1 VSQTQSRE
9 SRCCSRVA
17 FSDNEDGSAFTRG
30 EVDVVISAADSLAWC
45 NGHWVPAE
53 SIRLS
58 LSDPGIATG
67 ALITDMCRTY
77 RGRLFEHPRHVA
89 RFLRDAAACFIPL
102 SVTEAQL
109 RDLAQEVLRR
119 NGVEKANGREVVLNT
134 LATPQ
139 TLILRLLPLDENR
152 HRLWREQGVPLWLTP
167 PHPPSQL
174 LPPTIKHRNR
184 LAWHIAAQLAPAGSL
199 ALTTDEEGHV
209 LETALGNLLLVLE
222 GAVWA
227 ARPGTV
233 LDSISQQVVREC
245 CLARGIAWHEA
256 DRTAEADEAL
266 LCGTA
271 FGLVG
276 VAAIG
281 TRHYPCPGP
290 LTRQLLS
297 DWERLTLDGETEAS
311 GQVQSTRA
319 TGAF

>member
-1 VSQTQSRE
+1 MLT
-9 SRCCSRVA
+9 
-17 FSDNEDGSAFTRG
+17 
-30 EVDVVISAADSLAWC
+30 AASSIAWC
-45 NGHWVPAE
+45 NGRWLPAE
-53 SIRLS
+53 SIQLA

-77 RGRLFEHPRHVA
+77 GGRLFEHPRHVA

-102 SVTEAQL
+102 PVTESQL
-109 RDLAQEVLRR
+109 GDLATEVLRR
-119 NGVEKANGREVVLNT
+119 NNVGAADDGEVVLNT

-152 HRLWREQGVPLWLTP
+152 HRPWREQGVPLWLTP

-199 ALTTDEEGHV
+199 ALTTDEQGHV
-209 LETALGNLLLVLE
+209 LETALGNLLLVRE

-245 CLARGIAWHEA
+245 CLVRGIAWHEA

-281 TRHYPCPGP
+281 TRPYACPGP
-290 LTRQLLS
+290 LTRQLLL
-297 DWERLTLDGETEAS
+297 DWERLTRVAKGEVS
-311 GQVQSTRA
+311 SPVQSIGA
-319 TGAF
+319 TGAVECRREGN